1 LKKYSVLVLLTIVPC
16 ACGAQSALA
25 ASKETIQMMQQL
37 DTLTQMVQ
45 SLQRAVDTQGAVLKT
60 LVEQA
65 NDNVNAMKGT
75 IADLQKT
82 NQQTL
87 GSLSNRFDA
96 MTSQVQE
103 LSASLDETK
112 ARLAKLSDQL
122 AQTQKAMETLGPSAT
137 GGSTPGGGAPG
148 GNATPAAGEAAAPQ
162 PPPDPESLYNSALG
176 YYHAGQYD
184 LAVQAFQQ
192 YLQNYADGE
201 YASNAQFYIGECYY
215 SQKNYAQAIEEY
227 NTCIER
233 YPKGNK
239 LAAAQLKKGYA
250 LLALDK
256 TQAGER
262 ELRSLVRRFPKSPEA
277 NLARQRLKQIESE

>member
-1 LKKYSVLVLLTIVPC
+1 LKKYSFLALLMIVPC
-16 ACGAQSALA
+16 ACGAQSALG

-45 SLQRAVDTQGAVLKT
+45 SLQKTVDTEEAVLKT
-60 LVEQA
+60 LIEQA
-65 NDNVNAMKGT
+65 SDNVNTMKGT

-87 GSLSNRFDA
+87 GSFSNRFDA
-96 MTSQVQE
+96 MTSQIQE

-122 AQTQKAMETLGPSAT
+122 AQTQKVMETMTPNPTGSSA
-137 GGSTPGGGAPG
+137 
-148 GNATPAAGEAAAPQ
+148 PAAPAEAAAAQ
-162 PPPDPESLYNSALG
+162 PPPDPDSLYKSALG
-176 YYHAGQYD
+176 YYHGGQYD

-215 SQKNYAQAIEEY
+215 SQKNYAQAVEEY

-262 ELRSLVRRFPKSPEA
+262 ELRSLLRRFPKSPEA

>member
-1 LKKYSVLVLLTIVPC
+1 
-16 ACGAQSALA
+16 LA

-45 SLQRAVDTQGAVLKT
+45 SLQKTVDTEEAVLKT
-60 LVEQA
+60 LIEQA
-65 NDNVNAMKGT
+65 SDNVNTMKVT

-87 GSLSNRFDA
+87 GSFSNRFDS
-96 MTSQVQE
+96 MTTQIQE

-122 AQTQKAMETLGPSAT
+122 AQTQKVMETLTPSASA
-137 GGSTPGGGAPG
+137 GSAPATPGE
-148 GNATPAAGEAAAPQ
+148 TAAAS
-162 PPPDPESLYNSALG
+162 PPPDPDSLYKSALG
-176 YYHAGQYD
+176 YYHGGQYD

-215 SQKNYAQAIEEY
+215 SQKNYAQAVEEY

>member
-1 LKKYSVLVLLTIVPC
+1 MRKHGYLALWMTLLC
-16 ACGAQSALA
+16 AGGIRPVLA

-45 SLQRAVDTQGAVLKT
+45 NLQRTVDTQTAVLKT
-60 LVEQA
+60 LIEQA
-65 NDNVNAMKGT
+65 NDNVNAMKST

-82 NQQTL
+82 NQQNLAST
-87 GSLSNRFDA
+87 SNRFDGL
-96 MTSQVQE
+96 TSQFQE

-122 AQTQKAMETLGPSAT
+122 AQTQKTVETLNASPS
-137 GGSTPGGGAPG
+137 GGKAAAPG
-148 GNATPAAGEAAAPQ
+148 ESANPQ
-162 PPPDPESLYNSALG
+162 PPPDPDSLYKSALS
-176 YYHAGQYD
+176 YYHGGQYD
-184 LAVQAFQQ
+184 LAAQAFQQ
-192 YLQNYADGE
+192 YLQNYPDGE
-201 YASNAQFYIGECYY
+201 FASNAQFYIGESYY
-215 SQKNYAQAIEEY
+215 SQKAYDQAIEEY

-262 ELRSLVRRFPKSPEA
+262 ELRSLIRRFPKAPEA
-277 NLARQRLKQIESE
+277 NLARQRLKQLASE

>member
-1 LKKYSVLVLLTIVPC
+1 MRKYTLLPLLMIVPC
-16 ACGAQSALA
+16 VCGAQSALA

-45 SLQRAVDTQGAVLKT
+45 SLQKTVDTEEAVLKT
-60 LVEQA
+60 LIEQTS
-65 NDNVNAMKGT
+65 DNVNAMKGT
-75 IADLQKT
+75 VGELQKT

-87 GSLSNRFDA
+87 GSLSNRFDT

-122 AQTQKAMETLGPSAT
+122 AQAQKVMETLTPGAPGPGPSA
-137 GGSTPGGGAPG
+137 
-148 GNATPAAGEAAAPQ
+148 PAAPGEAAAAAQPQ
-162 PPPDPESLYNSALG
+162 PPPDPDSLYKSALG
-176 YYHAGQYD
+176 YYHGGQYD

-201 YASNAQFYIGECYY
+201 FASNAQFYIGECYY
-215 SQKNYAQAIEEY
+215 SQKNYSQAVEEY

-277 NLARQRLKQIESE
+277 NLARQRLKQIEPE

>member
-1 LKKYSVLVLLTIVPC
+1 LRNYSFLVLFVIVPC

-45 SLQRAVDTQGAVLKT
+45 SLQKTVDTEEAVLKT
-60 LVEQA
+60 LIEQA
-65 NDNVNAMKGT
+65 SDNVNTMKVT

-87 GSLSNRFDA
+87 GSFSNRFDS
-96 MTSQVQE
+96 MTTQIQE

-122 AQTQKAMETLGPSAT
+122 AQTQKVIETLNPSAT
-137 GGSTPGGGAPG
+137 SGTAP
-148 GNATPAAGEAAAPQ
+148 APGEAAAAP
-162 PPPDPESLYNSALG
+162 PPPDPDSLYKSALG
-176 YYHAGQYD
+176 YYHGGQYD

-256 TQAGER
+256 TQAGAR

>member
-1 LKKYSVLVLLTIVPC
+1 MRNYSFLVLFVIVPC

-45 SLQRAVDTQGAVLKT
+45 SLQKTVDTEEAVLKT
-60 LVEQA
+60 LIEQA
-65 NDNVNAMKGT
+65 SDNVNTMKVT

-87 GSLSNRFDA
+87 GSFSNRFDS
-96 MTSQVQE
+96 MTTQIQE

-122 AQTQKAMETLGPSAT
+122 AQTQKVMETLNPSAT
-137 GGSTPGGGAPG
+137 SGTAP
-148 GNATPAAGEAAAPQ
+148 APGEAAAAP
-162 PPPDPESLYNSALG
+162 PPPDPDSLYKSALG
-176 YYHAGQYD
+176 YYHGGQYD

-256 TQAGER
+256 TQAGAR

>member
-1 LKKYSVLVLLTIVPC
+1 MKKYSFLVLLMIVPC
-16 ACGAQSALA
+16 ACGAQSAFA

-45 SLQRAVDTQGAVLKT
+45 SLQRTVDTQGAVLKT
-60 LVEQA
+60 LIEQA
-65 NDNVNAMKGT
+65 SDNVNSMRVT

-82 NQQTL
+82 NQQNL

-96 MTSQVQE
+96 MTSQIQE

-122 AQTQKAMETLGPSAT
+122 AQTQKVMETLNPSAP
-137 GGSTPGGGAPG
+137 GGSTPAAPG
-148 GNATPAAGEAAAPQ
+148 DAATAQ
-162 PPPDPESLYNSALG
+162 PPPDPDSLYKSALS
-176 YYHAGQYD
+176 YYHGGQYD

>member
-1 LKKYSVLVLLTIVPC
+1 LRKYSFLALLMIGPC
-16 ACGAQSALA
+16 AWGAQSALA

-45 SLQRAVDTQGAVLKT
+45 SLQKSVDTQGAVLKT
-60 LVEQA
+60 LIEQA
-65 NDNVNAMKGT
+65 SDNVNTMRVT
-75 IADLQKT
+75 IADLQKA
-82 NQQTL
+82 NQQNL
-87 GSLSNRFDA
+87 GSLANRFDA
-96 MTSQVQE
+96 MTTQIQE

-112 ARLAKLSDQL
+112 ERLAKLSDQL
-122 AQTQKAMETLGPSAT
+122 AQAQRTMETLNPNAAGSSA
-137 GGSTPGGGAPG
+137 
-148 GNATPAAGEAAAPQ
+148 PAALGEAGAAQ
-162 PPPDPESLYNSALG
+162 PPPDPVSLYKSALG
-176 YYHAGQYD
+176 YYHGGQYD

-215 SQKNYAQAIEEY
+215 SQKNYAQAVEEY

>member
-1 LKKYSVLVLLTIVPC
+1 
-16 ACGAQSALA
+16 
-25 ASKETIQMMQQL
+25 
-37 DTLTQMVQ
+37 MVQ
-45 SLQRAVDTQGAVLKT
+45 SLQKTVDTEEAVLKT
-60 LVEQA
+60 LIEQTS
-65 NDNVNAMKGT
+65 DNVNTMKVT

-87 GSLSNRFDA
+87 GSISNRFDA
-96 MTSQVQE
+96 MASQVQE

-122 AQTQKAMETLGPSAT
+122 AQTQKVMETLNPSAT
-137 GGSTPGGGAPG
+137 GGSAQAAPG
-148 GNATPAAGEAAAPQ
+148 EGAAAQ
-162 PPPDPESLYNSALG
+162 PPPDPDSLYKSALG
-176 YYHAGQYD
+176 YYHGGQYD

-215 SQKNYAQAIEEY
+215 SQKNYAQAVEEY

-256 TQAGER
+256 TVAGER

>member
-1 LKKYSVLVLLTIVPC
+1 VRTTLPLRNYSFLVLFVIVPC

-45 SLQRAVDTQGAVLKT
+45 SLQKTVDTEEAVLKT
-60 LVEQA
+60 LIEQA
-65 NDNVNAMKGT
+65 SDNVNTMKVT

-87 GSLSNRFDA
+87 GSFSNRFDS
-96 MTSQVQE
+96 MTTQIQE

-122 AQTQKAMETLGPSAT
+122 AQTQKVMETLNPSAT
-137 GGSTPGGGAPG
+137 SGTAP
-148 GNATPAAGEAAAPQ
+148 APGEAAAAP
-162 PPPDPESLYNSALG
+162 PPPDPDSLYKSALG
-176 YYHAGQYD
+176 YYHGGQYD

-256 TQAGER
+256 TQAGAR

>member
-1 LKKYSVLVLLTIVPC
+1 LKNYSFLALLMIVPG
-16 ACGAQSALA
+16 ACGAQA

-37 DTLTQMVQ
+37 DTLTQLVQ
-45 SLQRAVDTQGAVLKT
+45 SLQKTVDTEEAVLKT
-60 LVEQA
+60 LIEQT
-65 NDNVNAMKGT
+65 NDNVNTMKVT

-87 GSLSNRFDA
+87 GSVSNRFDA
-96 MTSQVQE
+96 MTSQIQE

-122 AQTQKAMETLGPSAT
+122 AQTQKVMETLNPSAT
-137 GGSTPGGGAPG
+137 GGSAP
-148 GNATPAAGEAAAPQ
+148 ATPGEAAAAQ
-162 PPPDPESLYNSALG
+162 PPPDPDSLYKSALG
-176 YYHAGQYD
+176 YYHGGQYD

-215 SQKNYAQAIEEY
+215 SQKNYAQAVEEY

>member
-1 LKKYSVLVLLTIVPC
+1 MRKHSYLILLMTLLC
-16 ACGAQSALA
+16 AGGVRPLQA
-25 ASKETIQMMQQL
+25 ASKEVIQMMQQL
-37 DTLTQMVQ
+37 DTLTQMMQ
-45 SLQRAVDTQGAVLKT
+45 NLQKTVDTQTAVLKT

-65 NDNVNAMKGT
+65 NDNVNTMKST
-75 IADLQKT
+75 IVDLQKT
-82 NQQTL
+82 NQQNL
-87 GSLSNRFDA
+87 ASVSSRFDGL
-96 MTSQVQE
+96 TSQIQE

-122 AQTQKAMETLGPSAT
+122 AQTQKSMETLNPGASGGTTAAPTESA
-137 GGSTPGGGAPG
+137 
-148 GNATPAAGEAAAPQ
+148 NPQ
-162 PPPDPESLYNSALG
+162 PPPDPDSLYKSALG
-176 YYHAGQYD
+176 YYHGGQYD

-201 YASNAQFYIGECYY
+201 YASNAQFYIGESYY

-250 LLALDK
+250 LLAMDK

-262 ELRSLVRRFPKSPEA
+262 ELRSLIKRFPKAPEA
-277 NLARQRLKQIESE
+277 NLARQRLRQLAAE